1 MLYLSR
7 IKKFLTK
14 SGGIVTPGT
23 SQKIACE
30 EGRYTTGTIYVAGDS
45 NLSSE
50 NIKSGVS
57 IFGVSG
63 TLKGL
68 EYYSGSIVFSRY
80 NMQCYY
86 TDKNGFQ
93 EETGRNNTTK
103 NIDVLKN
110 TMIYINTNTLPMYPH
125 LIDCDLVET
134 AEWVSNVMGYV
145 IRPTANNFK
154 ISMIDV

>member
-45 NLSSE
+45 NLNSE

-68 EYYSGSIVFSRY
+68 EYYSGSIEFPRY
-80 NMQCYY
+80 NVQCYY

-93 EETGRNNTTK
+93 EETGRNTTK
-103 NIDVLKN
+103 NVDILKN
-110 TMIYINTNTLPMYPH
+110 TMVYIDIDDLPIYVTVDN
-125 LIDCDLVET
+125 CDIVVRI
-134 AEWVSNVMGYV
+134 EWVSRQMGYV
-145 IRPTANNFK
+145 VRPTANNFR

>member
-45 NLSSE
+45 NLNSE

-57 IFGVSG
+57 IFGIAG
-63 TLKGL
+63 TLKSPETISGYFSVYGGRIYYYDAENE
-68 EYYSGSIVFSRY
+68 EY
-80 NMQCYY
+80 
-86 TDKNGFQ
+86 
-93 EETGRNNTTK
+93 
-103 NIDVLKN
+103 
-110 TMIYINTNTLPMYPH
+110 
-125 LIDCDLVET
+125 
-134 AEWVSNVMGYV
+134 VSNVSSNDRDITIYKNSIVVLTQGSLYQP
-145 IRPTANNFK
+145 PTVTGGDVKLLGSGVQGRSGIYMFVFTDDNFK
-154 ISMIDV
+154 AVWM

>member
-45 NLSSE
+45 NLNSE

-68 EYYSGSIVFSRY
+68 EYYSGSIVFPRY
-80 NMQCYY
+80 NVQCYY

-93 EETGRNNTTK
+93 EETGRNTTK

-110 TMIYINTNTLPMYPH
+110 TMIYININTLPMYPS
-125 LIDCDLVET
+125 LTNCDLVERV
-134 AEWVSNVMGYV
+134 EWGSMVMGYV

-154 ISMIDV
+154 ISMIDA